1 MSIVEMLQEATPK
14 YELTLPSNGE
24 KKSFRPFL
32 VKEEKI
38 LLMAKE
44 SSDELTVMHAVRD
57 LIKSCVDI
65 QNIEQLPMFDIEYI
79 YLQLRA
85 KSIGE
90 MLTPTYGFPNSD
102 EKIKLNINIDDI
114 KVEFDEKHTNEIAI
128 TDDIIITMN
137 YPTIKI
143 LERIKNTKGAEAIP
157 LFNLIVHCI
166 DEITTKEETLNKNML
181 SIRELTE
188 FVSNFTKDQYEKMVH
203 FFATSPK
210 LEYKDTIKT
219 KNGKEKEI
227 VLRGLLDF
235 FKSGSAI

>member
-1 MSIVEMLQEATPK
+1 MSIVEMLKEATPK
-14 YELTLPSNGE
+14 YELTLPSTGE
-24 KKSFRPFL
+24 KKFFRPFL

-44 SSDELTVMHAVRD
+44 SSDELTVMRAVRD
-57 LIKSCVDI
+57 LIESCVDI
-65 QNIEQLPMFDIEYI
+65 QNTEHLPMFDIEYM

-90 MLTPTYGFPNSD
+90 ILTPTYIFPDSD
-102 EKIKLNINIDDI
+102 EEVKLEINIDDI
-114 KVEFDEKHTNEIAI
+114 KVQFDKKHKKEVKI
-128 TDDIIITMN
+128 TDDIIVTMT
-137 YPTIKI
+137 YPTIAM
-143 LERIKNTKGAEAIP
+143 LEEIENSNGGELIP

-166 DEITTKEETLNKNML
+166 DGIATKEETLDKNTLPITEL
-181 SIRELTE
+181 SE
-188 FVSNFTKDQYEKMVH
+188 FVRNFTKDQYEKMVE

-219 KNGKEKEI
+219 KDGKEKEI
-227 VLRGLLDF
+227 VLKGLLDF